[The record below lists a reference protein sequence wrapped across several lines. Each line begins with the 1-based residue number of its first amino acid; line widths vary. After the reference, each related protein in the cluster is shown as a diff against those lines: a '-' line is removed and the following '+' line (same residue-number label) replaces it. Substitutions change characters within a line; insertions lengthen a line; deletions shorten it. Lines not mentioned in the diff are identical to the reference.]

1 MHLLDCS
8 IDRIITLFFCVLLDI
23 VYVSF
28 LNCFVFLP
36 LCLSSSFFRLFS
48 LARPSDQEHLL
59 IDPEMNPESVSS
71 FFSVIIGKK
80 SLMQRWEVQ
89 KERERERQYNITV
102 CPHLVIHLCNI

>member
-1 MHLLDCS
+1 M
-8 IDRIITLFFCVLLDI
+8 FCVSPSL
-23 VYVSF
+23 S
-28 LNCFVFLP
+28 
-36 LCLSSSFFRLFS
+36 LSSSFFRLFS

-89 KERERERQYNITV
+89 RERERSSIILLYVLIWLYMYIYMYAMYIYMYAMYSIV
-102 CPHLVIHLCNI
+102 LI